1 MIVTVSA
8 TGFGTDANGFA
19 NKSGAAASV
28 EATAAD
34 DEDGDIVDILG
45 LFKK

>member
-1 MIVTVSA
+1 MIVTVIA

-28 EATAAD
+28 ESASAD
-34 DEDGDIVDILG
+34 DEDGDIVDILD